1 MRNKSQGLMA
11 TLLMFVPLL
20 AVPFLAAWGVPWL
33 AAKAKSE
40 GLEPGGSSHSESGV
54 GQSNSGRHRAADLF
68 APISEEPVVD
78 LNLPADLDVFEKP
91 HAATQNPHLRN
102 ASLVVA
108 REEAWVDPFDRIE
121 PVTVNNPNAARQA
134 ANTTIAAPQRAVGE
148 WGRDESFAE
157 TPAPREFDE
166 PTNERIT
173 PPANIPFAE
182 FESDLSGRARV
193 AVNGNAFADPA
204 LEPSGNKGGNE
215 STRHPEPRGKQG
227 TGTGASRT
235 LFAEAETPAPRR
247 QAAVE
252 PAEIPPERTA
262 NISEASP
269 PEPEPLTWDK
279 ARSRLKAYGITHF
292 YLQPDPKGELY
303 HFRCAYSPGQD
314 SRINRLFEAEAAEPL
329 EAVRKVLA
337 QIESSTVRA
346 N

>member
-33 AAKAKSE
+33 SAKAKSE
-40 GLEPGGSSHSESGV
+40 GLEIGGSSLFDSGV
-54 GQSNSGRHRAADLF
+54 GQSKSGRHRAADLF
-68 APISEEPVVD
+68 APVSSEPVVD

-121 PVTVNNPNAARQA
+121 PLPVNNA
-134 ANTTIAAPQRAVGE
+134 TAAPQRAVGE
-148 WGRDESFAE
+148 WSRDESFAE
-157 TPAPREFDE
+157 TPAPREYGE
-166 PTNERIT
+166 LPIEKNGT
-173 PPANIPFAE
+173 PANNPFAE
-182 FESDLSGRARV
+182 FESEPGRV
-193 AVNGNAFADPA
+193 AVNGNAFTDPA
-204 LEPSGNKGGNE
+204 LEPSGNEGGDE
-215 STRHPEPRGKQG
+215 LTRHPEPPGNRGSG
-227 TGTGASRT
+227 ADASRT
-235 LFAEAETPAPRR
+235 LFADAETPAPRR
-247 QAAVE
+247 QAALE

-262 NISEASP
+262 NANETSP
-269 PEPEPLTWDK
+269 AKPEPLTWDK

-329 EAVRKVLA
+329 EAVRKVLV
-337 QIESSTVRA
+337 QIESSTVRE